1 MARQL
6 KSVKEK
12 VETSKIKVNPRYDA
26 NCAEMLELCK
36 YGVGL
41 LDKVDLA
48 FRYGYM
54 QGVKAAKA
62 EIRRAEA

>member
-1 MARQL
+1 MARKL

-26 NCAEMLELCK
+26 NIVEILELCR
-36 YGVGL
+36 GGEGI

-62 EIRRAEA
+62 EIRRAEV